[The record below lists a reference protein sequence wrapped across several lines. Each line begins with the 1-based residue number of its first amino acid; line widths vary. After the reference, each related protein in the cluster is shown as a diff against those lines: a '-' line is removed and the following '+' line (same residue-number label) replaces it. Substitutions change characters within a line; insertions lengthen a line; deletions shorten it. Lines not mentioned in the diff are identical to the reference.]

1 MRLWQKALPREEWQ
15 RSSFSVSIEPELAIN
30 GAQVGRPE
38 QGLVGHPHAIER
50 PIEIGCTE
58 RQELVELGKARGKRI
73 HTLRRPV
80 ASRLK
85 AQELGRLTIDRDPI
99 AFALRLD

>member
-50 PIEIGCTE
+50 PIEIGSPE
-58 RQELVELGKARGKRI
+58 RQELVELGKGGKLI
-73 HTLRRPV
+73 HTLRRPI

-85 AQELGRLTIDRDPI
+85 AQEVGRLTIDRDPI
-99 AFALRLD
+99 AFALCL